1 MKGERHTVARHR
13 LDISYGYD
21 DMSQVGYWAPET
33 PEFLEKREERRA
45 ASRSYAVSY
54 TQAKSNIRRISV
66 QNQAN
71 SSARRQ
77 TEAPATIIDFN
88 RLDRS
93 RERYRGYGGEAGY
106 EREAYSPRS
115 RSASQES
122 WNRRDGYDAIHGDRY
137 GCYDNDF
144 DDDGPMQR
152 KRTSLRSRVNKARHD
167 WRSRKAD
174 RAYARDYD
182 DARASAPA
190 GPRPAVYRGQ
200 MGRTHQRSAR
210 MQDASRTASGFQ
222 TPAFL
227 EGIFRVIRIDR
238 LPVRPAFVYS
248 ALALMC
254 AAFFAFNVF
263 PAAQDYYL
271 QSRANDQ
278 LAAEYQAVLDRNA
291 ELEQH
296 VAALQTDE
304 GMEELAHE
312 SLGWVKD
319 GEHSVSIL
327 TEGSADP
334 GSGTLSET
342 GAIIE
347 GSVPTPETWY
357 SPVLDVVFGYEG

>member
-1 MKGERHTVARHR
+1 MARHR

-54 TQAKSNIRRISV
+54 TQAKANIRRISV

-71 SSARRQ
+71 SPTRRQ
-77 TEAPATIIDFN
+77 TDSYASIIDFE

-93 RERYRGYGGEAGY
+93 RYRNDSRNEIP
-106 EREAYSPRS
+106 EREAYPSHRPSASSS
-115 RSASQES
+115 RSYRSSANEAYF
-122 WNRRDGYDAIHGDRY
+122 GGHYE
-137 GCYDNDF
+137 NDF
-144 DDDGPMQR
+144 EFDDPMPR
-152 KRTSLRSRVNKARHD
+152 EDTSLRGRVRKAQHD

-174 RAYARDYD
+174 RAFTRDYED
-182 DARASAPA
+182 VSTPAQEGSRA
-190 GPRPAVYRGQ
+190 AVYRGK
-200 MGRTHQRSAR
+200 MGRTHQRAAR
-210 MQDASRTASGFQ
+210 MQQTSRTSSGFQ
-222 TPAFL
+222 MPAFL
-227 EGIFRVIRIDR
+227 SGILDAIPLER
-238 LPVRPAFVYS
+238 LSVRPVFIYS

-263 PAAQDYYL
+263 PAAQDLYL

-312 SLGWVKD
+312 SLGWVKE

-327 TEGSADP
+327 TEGSANP
-334 GSGTLSET
+334 GSDTMSDTGTIL
-342 GAIIE
+342 E
-347 GSVPTPETWY
+347 GSVPAPETWY